1 MAGSASGVARFDLAV
16 LDCQLGGFFK
26 SLSATHSN
34 RISIRISRTRGTY
47 RWVALAWTGAREANQ
62 VGASLALARASAVH
76 DARGGSFAVGFL
88 LSAFFSFRYCNLASV
103 SSATGAA
110 VSVRGHTDSR

>member
-47 RWVALAWTGAREANQ
+47 RWVALAWTCAREANQ

-76 DARGGSFAVGFL
+76 DPNGGGFFFVVFVASSFFFFPPHFLRRRRGKGTPPAL
-88 LSAFFSFRYCNLASV
+88 P
-103 SSATGAA
+103 
-110 VSVRGHTDSR
+110 